1 MSETYYE
8 RDPGGP
14 ARSATL
20 MDLLAY
26 LLDPFC
32 GVRKPFCWRLARL
45 AGVTFPTTRPGLSP
59 DVIIAEMSSHA
70 DRLAVLF
77 AISTADV
84 DASIGVAHLV
94 TQHLLMGGCTKQEC
108 HHRHRDRQ
116 RA

>member
-45 AGVTFPTTRPGLSP
+45 AGVTFPTARPELSP
-59 DVIIAEMSSHA
+59 DMIYRRNVESC
-70 DRLAVLF
+70 RQ
-77 AISTADV
+77 IS
-84 DASIGVAHLV
+84 
-94 TQHLLMGGCTKQEC
+94 
-108 HHRHRDRQ
+108 
-116 RA
+116 RAFRYFYS